1 MVPCRWP
8 SLAGAFLLERLTR
21 MRCADAEMLEIYV
34 KMLAAQTEILE
45 EKTQLL
51 VRWVRMLRIV
61 LIVRKSVTYTLHFFN
76 AAAAESALLL
86 QRRDASKTVCGL

>member
-1 MVPCRWP
+1 
-8 SLAGAFLLERLTR
+8 

-51 VRWVRMLRIV
+51 ARWVRMLRIV
-61 LIVRKSVTYTLHFFN
+61 PIVRKSVTYTVHFFT
-76 AAAAESALLL
+76 AVAAESALLL
-86 QRRDASKTVCGL
+86 QRRDASKTVRGL